1 VLTASRFLRFAQVS
15 CALAL
20 ITLASIACHAR
31 PEHGEVAHGP
41 VAPPPPDPDAM
52 RISQLALAAGRTN
65 IRLAMVPVLTESQM
79 RDQHGPL
86 VTYLEETVGVPFEL
100 VVARSYGDAVDLIV
114 EGTVDLA
121 LLPPA
126 SLAAARARSPSLP
139 VLASQIAS
147 GSTSYSSYIVVRVDA
162 ELEGISDLAGRRL
175 SLVDTVST
183 SGFYLPWAALLDAGL
198 DPLAD
203 LGGIRFA
210 GSHSAAIADVL
221 EGRSDA
227 AATYSG
233 MLGFSERDRGADEAE
248 LRIIHKA
255 GRVPGDAMCAAVS
268 LPRRVQRAVAAALFA
283 LDTRS
288 ARGRAIYRR
297 TSNLVSGWAQ
307 PDLARYDAVAAV
319 MARVDAA
326 RNMAPP
332 GGAR

>member
-1 VLTASRFLRFAQVS
+1 MLSTARGS
-15 CALAL
+15 ALAL
-20 ITLASIACHAR
+20 LVGALAIVVSSPACHSR
-31 PEHGEVAHGP
+31 PERGEVQHGP
-41 VAPPPPDPDAM
+41 AAPPPPDPTAI
-52 RISQLALAAGRTN
+52 RISQLTLGAGRSN
-65 IRLAMVPVLTESQM
+65 IRLAMVPVLTEAQM
-79 RDQHGPL
+79 REQNGPL
-86 VTYLEETVGVPFEL
+86 VEYLQDVVGVPFEL
-100 VVARSYGDAVDLIV
+100 VVASSYGAAVDLIV
-114 EGTVDLA
+114 DGAVDLA

-126 SLAAARARSPSLP
+126 SLASARARAPALP

-162 ELEGISDLAGRRL
+162 ELDGITDLVGRRL

-198 DPLAD
+198 DPLTD

-221 EGRSDA
+221 DGRADA

-233 MLGFSERDRGADEAE
+233 MLGFSERDRGRDEAE

-255 GRVPGDAMCAAVS
+255 GRVPGDAMCAAVG
-268 LPRRVQRAVAAALFA
+268 LPRRVQRAVATALFA

-288 ARGRAIYRR
+288 ARGRAIYRG
-297 TSNLVSGWAQ
+297 TSNLVSGWAP

-326 RNMAPP
+326 RRAPP
-332 GGAR
+332 GEVPR